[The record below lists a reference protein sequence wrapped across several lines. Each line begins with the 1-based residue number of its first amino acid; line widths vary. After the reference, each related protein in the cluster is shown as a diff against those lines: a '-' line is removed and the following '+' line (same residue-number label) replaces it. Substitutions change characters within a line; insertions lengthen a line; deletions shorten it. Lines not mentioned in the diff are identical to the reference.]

1 MKKQWQVFINEMI
14 KHGDK
19 VRAYKTAYPETN
31 TDKSALTCSGRLL
44 KNVDILKAI
53 KSAADKASQIA
64 NSNAIQASAMS
75 EASNLLS
82 AIEKR
87 TILAKIARGDA
98 QIMENAVTK
107 DGEIITFF
115 RTPNSNEI
123 IKAIESDNKMTGE
136 NAPTKLE
143 HSGEVRKKI
152 VFKETRAP
160 HGSN

>member
-19 VRAYKTAYPETN
+19 VRAYKNAYPN
-31 TDKSALTCSGRLL
+31 AKSDNAAQVNAIRLL
-44 KNVDILKAI
+44 KNDNILSAI
-53 KSAADKASQIA
+53 KAGSAEASKIASKA
-64 NSNAIQASAMS
+64 AIHQAAKK
-75 EASNLLS
+75 ETSNLLS

-107 DGEIITFF
+107 DGEIITFY

-143 HSGEVRKKI
+143 HSGEVRRKVI
-152 VFKETRAP
+152 FNQVRAD
-160 HGSN
+160 GNS